1 MRRPAAASDGPD
13 SVAPLLTLRRSAH
26 PDRPVSSACPGPD
39 SGDKYRER
47 GPVNTRPGSDD
58 GPACQA
64 VAERKEASGAS
75 KERGEGQGEQEGR
88 EAGTW
93 LTCTCPAEQNPL
105 YSDNNAAVFVHSGGG
120 ISAVHIDWTLLW
132 RDAVHRWHRE
142 VSYSLF
148 CEQMNLMQS

>member
-39 SGDKYRER
+39 SGDKCRER

-64 VAERKEASGAS
+64 VAERGEASGAS
-75 KERGEGQGEQEGR
+75 KERGE
-88 EAGTW
+88 A
-93 LTCTCPAEQNPL
+93 CPAEQNPL